1 LCGREPQ
8 NVTEN
13 QDWFQKYGFYAK
25 MQLQSIIFYLF
36 LLPSIF
42 ALVFLP
48 GILCKALGVEQ
59 LGLSVCPLV
68 PRPDVQERQ
77 IEEIPENIGKIF
89 VKFYF

>member
-1 LCGREPQ
+1 
-8 NVTEN
+8 
-13 QDWFQKYGFYAK
+13 
-25 MQLQSIIFYLF
+25 LQPKPKKSNLKDYKKVVF
-36 LLPSIF
+36 LPSIF

-68 PRPDVQERQ
+68 PRPGVQERQ